1 MGFAHSL
8 YQFGDFRLD
17 PKSRTLLG
25 PDGLVTITA
34 KAFDAL
40 VFVVEHAGEL
50 VERSTLTR
58 MLWPKTIV
66 EDNNL
71 NQAIG
76 ALRRALG
83 DGYIVTIPGR
93 GYQFVAK
100 VAVIS
105 EPEVSNALAG
115 IHADPETV
123 QSTLHAAPRPMV
135 AELPE
140 ALPTTKKK
148 AVGVGI
154 ALAGALALATVSAV
168 VLLQPSSRDTA
179 KADAS
184 AGAPQRAAAAQSTVR
199 STPRPHSIAVLPFAN
214 LSPNEADA
222 YFAIGIHEDILNQL
236 TKLGSLRVVART
248 TVQQYVDTQ
257 KTISAIARELNVE
270 TVMEGTVRYADGRV
284 LVTTQ
289 LIDGATDVQ
298 LWSDEY
304 EHEFENIFAIQS
316 DIAVNVAQ
324 ALKAE
329 LLPADRERIDRV
341 PTTSLR
347 AYDLYL
353 SAAARGWRQTG
364 PEIQLGLEEVD
375 EATAI
380 DPNFALAWAL
390 KADLR
395 SIAPYFDP
403 ARAAEH
409 QARGAE
415 AARRAIE
422 LDPALGKAHAALGF
436 ALFTLGDW
444 SGSEAAFRTALS
456 LNTPLG
462 DMPAYSPMQLAVG
475 HFAYAH
481 DILQEARESVPQNPS
496 ALAFLVMANAL
507 LGEWETAKEQYEL
520 GTRLF
525 TPGGIGDTLMI
536 YLLVGHNEPDAARR
550 IPPSSE
556 LDAAMLAKLDT
567 PQAALL
573 ELRRLYEGGDV
584 ATRGGLAPWAAHFGD
599 SALAL
604 EGIRAAATQQG
615 GILMYVWLPQFAEA
629 RRLPQ
634 FKTLMRDMGVVAY
647 WQEYGWPAE
656 CRPRGTND
664 FECD

>member
-1 MGFAHSL
+1 MGFAHSA

-17 PKSRTLLG
+17 PQGRTLLG
-25 PDGLVTITA
+25 PDGPITVTA

-40 VFVVEHAGEL
+40 VFLVEHAGEL
-50 VERSTLTR
+50 VERPTLFE

-83 DGYIVTIPGR
+83 DGHIVTIAGR

-100 VAVIS
+100 VAVQS
-105 EPEVSNALAG
+105 
-115 IHADPETV
+115 TV
-123 QSTLHAAPRPMV
+123 QSTPR
-135 AELPE
+135 
-140 ALPTTKKK
+140 
-148 AVGVGI
+148 
-154 ALAGALALATVSAV
+154 S
-168 VLLQPSSRDTA
+168 
-179 KADAS
+179 
-184 AGAPQRAAAAQSTVR
+184 
-199 STPRPHSIAVLPFAN
+199 HSIAVLPFAN

-222 YFAIGIHEDILNQL
+222 YFAIGIHEEILNQL
-236 TKLGSLRVVART
+236 TKLGSLQVVART
-248 TVQQYVDTQ
+248 TVRQYMGTQ
-257 KTISAIARELNVE
+257 KTISEIARELNVE

-298 LWSDEY
+298 LWSEKY
-304 EHEFENIFAIQS
+304 EREFNNIFAIQS
-316 DIAVNVAQ
+316 DIAVKVAQ

-329 LLPADRERIDRV
+329 LLPAARARIDRV

-353 SAAARGWRQTG
+353 SATARDLRQTG
-364 PEIQLGLEEVD
+364 PEILRGIEEVD

-380 DPNFALAWAL
+380 DPNFALAWVR
-390 KADLR
+390 KAGLH
-395 SIAPYFDP
+395 SVAPYFDA

-409 QARGAE
+409 QALGAE
-415 AARRAIE
+415 AARRAIA
-422 LDPALGKAHAALGF
+422 LDPRLGKAHAVLGF
-436 ALFTLGDW
+436 ALFTMADW

-456 LNTPLG
+456 LDTPPA
-462 DMPAYSPMQLAVG
+462 DMPAYALLPLSVG
-475 HFAYAH
+475 NFAYAR
-481 DILQEARESVPQNPS
+481 DLLQQVRESDPQNS
-496 ALAFLVMANAL
+496 GARAFLVMANAL
-507 LGEWETAKEQYEL
+507 LGEWGTATEQYEF

-525 TPGGIGDTLMI
+525 APWALGDSLMT
-536 YLLVGHNEPDAARR
+536 YLLIGRNELDAARK
-550 IPPSSE
+550 IPSSSE
-556 LDAAMLAKLDT
+556 LDAAMLANLDT
-567 PQAALL
+567 PQTALL
-573 ELRRLYEGGDV
+573 ELRRRYDSAEPV
-584 ATRGGLAPWAAHFGD
+584 ATGGMAPWAAYFGD

-604 EGIRAAATQQG
+604 EAIRASATQQA
-615 GILMYVWLPQFAEA
+615 GILMYVWLPQFKDA

-647 WQEYGWPAE
+647 WQEYGWPAV